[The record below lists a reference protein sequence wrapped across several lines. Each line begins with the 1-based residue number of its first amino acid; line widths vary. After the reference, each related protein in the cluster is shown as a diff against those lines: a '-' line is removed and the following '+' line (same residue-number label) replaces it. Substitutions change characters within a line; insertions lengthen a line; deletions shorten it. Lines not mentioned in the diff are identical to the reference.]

1 MIRSIALAFAT
12 AWMAWIAPF
21 PVIAGDAA
29 LQTRQALES
38 SNLATGE
45 KGMSARLA
53 TDPSDNEA
61 RFGLGMIRFA
71 EAIENFGQRQ
81 YRYGLRAPPN
91 TMFPFFRLPVP
102 LNPSPQEAT
111 YEKQRESLQSL
122 LDDLSKVEA
131 TLAPM
136 TASETKIVIDLNAVQ
151 FDFSGDRKADSSET
165 LGSILA
171 AMGSRGAHPAQNE
184 SGPFEVKFDNSDALW
199 LRGYCHLLSASLEF
213 VLAYDWRN
221 TFERTAGLFYP
232 RVTPPPFGAN
242 PHFASRREGFMAD
255 YGEITD
261 FAVLIHEIRWPLIE
275 PARLQAAHAHL
286 KQAVAMSRASWNSI
300 LAETTDD
307 REWIPGPQQKN
318 GVVTSMSVRQATVDG
333 WLHALDDFDAV
344 LDGKRLL
351 PHWRF
356 SQGFNFKRV
365 FFEPRDFDLVLWA
378 AGYSAVPYLEDG
390 PTLSLSD
397 WNEWN
402 RGFNGNFLAYA
413 IWFN

>member
-136 TASETKIVIDLNAVQ
+136 TASETKIVIDLNGVQ
-151 FDFSGDRKADSSET
+151 FDFRGDRKADSSET
-165 LGSILA
+165 L
-171 AMGSRGAHPAQNE
+171 
-184 SGPFEVKFDNSDALW
+184 
-199 LRGYCHLLSASLEF
+199 
-213 VLAYDWRN
+213 
-221 TFERTAGLFYP
+221 ERTPINRY
-232 RVTPPPFGAN
+232 
-242 PHFASRREGFMAD
+242 H
-255 YGEITD
+255 
-261 FAVLIHEIRWPLIE
+261 IRMP
-275 PARLQAAHAHL
+275 
-286 KQAVAMSRASWNSI
+286 
-300 LAETTDD
+300 
-307 REWIPGPQQKN
+307 
-318 GVVTSMSVRQATVDG
+318 
-333 WLHALDDFDAV
+333 
-344 LDGKRLL
+344 
-351 PHWRF
+351 
-356 SQGFNFKRV
+356 
-365 FFEPRDFDLVLWA
+365 
-378 AGYSAVPYLEDG
+378 
-390 PTLSLSD
+390 
-397 WNEWN
+397 
-402 RGFNGNFLAYA
+402 
-413 IWFN
+413 